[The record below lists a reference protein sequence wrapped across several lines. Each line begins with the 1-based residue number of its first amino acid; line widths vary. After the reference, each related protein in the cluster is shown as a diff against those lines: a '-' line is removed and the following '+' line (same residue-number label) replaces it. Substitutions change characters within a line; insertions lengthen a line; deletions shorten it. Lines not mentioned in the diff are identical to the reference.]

1 MKTKRFYQCPTTK
14 VVQLKSTY
22 HLLAGSL
29 GSGMEA
35 TIPGYENNDDD
46 DPNDGFN
53 Q

>member
-22 HLLAGSL
+22 HLLAGSYD
-29 GSGMEA
+29 GGMEA
-35 TIPGYENNDDD
+35 TIPGYENDDD
-46 DPNDGFN
+46 ENDGFK